1 MMQPEAK
8 LCRTKV
14 NLSPFKSFKF
24 LSLFFLKIIPFVFP
38 REEFVTS
45 HKVPEDVARP
55 SDYDDDGDDD
65 VVDVER
71 KTITKNGKHGK
82 KVVAKFE
89 SFDKKLTD
97 LDPIRRFDFVDE
109 DKTGDTTKRQVR
121 VELENFGDTGIL
133 QEDGVRRSDTH
144 RSRVESHKDS
154 VIPGVHVR

>member
-1 MMQPEAK
+1 M
-8 LCRTKV
+8 
-14 NLSPFKSFKF
+14 
-24 LSLFFLKIIPFVFP
+24 
-38 REEFVTS
+38 
-45 HKVPEDVARP
+45 PEDVARP

-71 KTITKNGKHGK
+71 KATKNGKHGK

-109 DKTGDTTKRQVR
+109 DKTGDTAKRQVR
-121 VELENFGDTGIL
+121 VELENFGDIGIL
-133 QEDGVRRSDTH
+133 QEDGVRRSDAH
-144 RSRVESHKDS
+144 KSRVESHKDS

>member
-1 MMQPEAK
+1 M
-8 LCRTKV
+8 
-14 NLSPFKSFKF
+14 
-24 LSLFFLKIIPFVFP
+24 
-38 REEFVTS
+38 
-45 HKVPEDVARP
+45 PEDVARP
-55 SDYDDDGDDD
+55 SDYDDGDDD

-71 KTITKNGKHGK
+71 KSVAKNGKHNGK

-89 SFDKKLTD
+89 SFEKKSAD

-109 DKTGDTTKRQVR
+109 DKTKGDTAKRQVR